1 MVKAE
6 HVATHTGNN
15 YRVRELN
22 KEVMKLMIKENKM
35 WKQWAKKFWLIGG
48 VKNTKYFHSRATQR
62 HRRN

>member
-6 HVATHTGNN
+6 HVVAHTENN

-35 WKQWAKKFWLIGG
+35 WRQWAKKFRLIGG
-48 VKNTKYFHSRATQR
+48 DKNTKYFHSRAT
-62 HRRN
+62 